1 MSTWH
6 FGSVGCTS
14 LERELRD
21 KNFERGFLPIG
32 DSPAQ
37 RAAAPEPPPIEPEP
51 FRRLEMYDRVAAIH
65 ESAHCCFNWAR
76 HEPIHSVEI
85 NKQGAGGGE
94 FKALSSSKVELSDGS
109 DARQRASEDAP
120 IIEALK
126 NPATCAQWVRHLPAF
141 AVGRHAQRRFGAKQ
155 KVFDDACA
163 HDDEVISRIINLAT
177 SDPAERRRLHDQVEA
192 EAAEFVRLYWP
203 EIEKLGNVLFERG
216 RLDKHQIEVV
226 LGPPKQPEPEF
237 RRRQDGFI
245 APPCLD
251 ASLIGAYHEAGHAAV
266 ALELGQTV
274 TKLSVNS
281 DGTGF
286 CRVHYPSTTKSRQNL
301 VRYCAVSAAGS
312 IAASRL
318 TGEDRVSM
326 GDHENMERALGEVSI
341 REAVLIMHEARKLA
355 TRIINENWHDL
366 CVLARRL
373 RHRGEMDGA
382 EVISALSGLRA
393 AA

>member
-1 MSTWH
+1 MLH
-6 FGSVGCTS
+6 DDIDRV
-14 LERELRD
+14 LR
-21 KNFERGFLPIG
+21 RGIY
-32 DSPAQ
+32 AQ
-37 RAAAPEPPPIEPEP
+37 QPPQPPRIEPEP
-51 FRRLEMYDRVAAIH
+51 FRRLEMFDRVAAIH

-76 HEPIHSVEI
+76 REPIHSVEI

-141 AVGRHAQRRFGAKQ
+141 AVGRHAQHRFGAKQ
-155 KVFDDACA
+155 KMFDDACA

-177 SDPAERRRLHDQVEA
+177 SDPAERRRLHEQVEA
-192 EAAEFVRLYWP
+192 EASEFVRLYWP

-216 RLDKHQIEVV
+216 CLDKHEIEVV

-251 ASLIGAYHEAGHAAV
+251 ASLIGAHHEAAHAVVAV
-266 ALELGQTV
+266 ELKQTV
-274 TKLSVNS
+274 RNLLVHR
-281 DGTGF
+281 DGTGI
-286 CRVHYPSTTKSRQNL
+286 CRVSQPPTTQSREALRN
-301 VRYCAVSAAGS
+301 YCAISCAGS
-312 IAASRL
+312 IGANKL
-318 TGEDRVSM
+318 TGRADWSV
-326 GDHENMERALGEVSI
+326 GDHQNVERALGAVSI
-341 REAVLIMHEARKLA
+341 REAVEIMHEARALA
-355 TRIINENWHDL
+355 TRIINKNWHDL
-366 CVLARRL
+366 CVLARQL
-373 RHRGEMDGA
+373 RQRGEMSGA
-382 EVISALSGLRA
+382 EVASVLSGLRA